1 MINIPVPGFKNLCI
15 DHLVLDYNGTIAFD
29 GKLIEGVAS
38 RLTALSRELQI
49 HVLTADTFGTVTEAL
64 SGIPC
69 NIFVIPFENQA
80 AAKQEYIRALGIEHC
95 AAIGNGRNDRLM
107 LREAALGIAVILGEG
122 ASCNAIF
129 SGDVTS
135 LSILDALDLLL
146 NPLRLIATLR
156 S

>member
-1 MINIPVPGFKNLCI
+1 MIKIAVPGFKNLYI

-29 GKLIEGVAS
+29 GQLIEGVAS
-38 RLTALSRELQI
+38 RLIALSGEIQI

-69 NIFVIPFENQA
+69 KTFVIPHENQA
-80 AAKQEYIRALGIEHC
+80 AAKQEYIRTLGTEHC
-95 AAIGNGRNDRLM
+95 AAVGNGRNDHLM

-122 ASCNAIF
+122 ASSEAIF

-146 NPLRLIATLR
+146 NPLRLVATLR